1 MEILLHLLVSKVV
14 SGQWSVRFYAN
25 TLYLQD
31 DTKKIV
37 IIYIILYI
45 IYIIKFILTIFPL
58 NAYCPIFNWP
68 LTTDHHD
75 SIKIV
80 DNKEDSL
87 LE

>member
-1 MEILLHLLVSKVV
+1 MV

-37 IIYIILYI
+37 IIIYI
-45 IYIIKFILTIFPL
+45 IIKFILTIFPL

-87 LE
+87 SE